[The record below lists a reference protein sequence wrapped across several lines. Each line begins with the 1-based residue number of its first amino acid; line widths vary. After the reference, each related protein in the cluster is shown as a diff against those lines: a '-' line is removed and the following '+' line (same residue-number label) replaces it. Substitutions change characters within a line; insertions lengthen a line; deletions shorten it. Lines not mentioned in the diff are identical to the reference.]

1 MPSKYID
8 DAVYDGALDDIEAG
22 IAYSA
27 CAMGGSANNWTNMN
41 ANQLGELVIT
51 TANFTGPA
59 DGDVDGRKLTKD
71 ADDIPITV
79 GGTADVV
86 AIHDNVSLLLAL
98 TTLASSVVVA
108 NLDTLQVAAWDTT
121 LRDAA

>member
-8 DAVYDGALDDIEAG
+8 DAVLDGALSDIEAA

-27 CAMGGSANNWTNMN
+27 CAMGGSANTWALMN
-41 ANQLGELVIT
+41 TNQLGELVIT

-59 DGDVDGRKLTKD
+59 DGDTDGRKLTKD

-86 AIHDNVSLLLAL
+86 AVHDNVSLLLAL
-98 TTLASSVVVA
+98 TTLSSTVIVA
-108 NLDTLQVAAWDTT
+108 NLDTLQVAAWDIT